1 MDVWG
6 NNKKGVTRGPRRNLC
21 PSGGKSGHEWKEE
34 NWFKNYNR
42 AKIYFSLCSVYIAF
56 MWTERSDYR
65 TVSEVKGQRSA
76 AGQHTQN
83 ISACERHSCSSTPP
97 PPAPTLSSLSRGVKG
112 GRTAAHRP
120 VFMVTCHQT
129 AFYAAVRRPN
139 LHACRVSV
147 YSS

>member
-1 MDVWG
+1 
-6 NNKKGVTRGPRRNLC
+6 
-21 PSGGKSGHEWKEE
+21 
-34 NWFKNYNR
+34 
-42 AKIYFSLCSVYIAF
+42 

-120 VFMVTCHQT
+120 VFLVTWHQT
-129 AFYAAVRRPN
+129 AFTPPYGDQTCT
-139 LHACRVSV
+139 HAGSLCRLQLL